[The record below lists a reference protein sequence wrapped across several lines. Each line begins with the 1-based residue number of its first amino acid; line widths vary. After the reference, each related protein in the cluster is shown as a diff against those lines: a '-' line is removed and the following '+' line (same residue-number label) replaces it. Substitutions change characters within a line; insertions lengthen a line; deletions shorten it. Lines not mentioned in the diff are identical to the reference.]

1 MKRFI
6 SLANLGMSIK
16 FAPKFNSEDMK
27 KLLIGLASLIMVIA
41 FSTNVSA
48 QESFGNAGL
57 EIALPV
63 GDWAEDTYGI
73 GIGGSGGYEF
83 GISDNFAVNANVGI
97 VFLSIN
103 SDVSDFIASSFMVPV
118 QLGGRY
124 YISESREGL
133 FVEGKVGMHLFST
146 TTEDFESGG
155 ITVEGESESE
165 AYFSFAPQVGYFIN
179 ENLSVALRY
188 QIAVVGDEDVETVNP
203 ITGETMTT
211 TVEGDNIGYIGLKA
225 AYNF

>member
-1 MKRFI
+1 LFF
-6 SLANLGMSIK
+6 SLLNKDCVLNSRKTI
-16 FAPKFNSEDMK
+16 NSENMK
-27 KLLIGLASLIMVIA
+27 NLFVGLASLMMVIA
-41 FSTNVSA
+41 ISSNVSA

-63 GDWAEDTYGI
+63 GDWAEDAYGI

-97 VFLSIN
+97 IFFSVDDAI
-103 SDVSDFIASSFMVPV
+103 SDLIKSAYMIPIQV
-118 QLGGRY
+118 GGRY
-124 YISESREGL
+124 YISEAREGL
-133 FVEGKVGMHLFST
+133 FVEGKLGLHMNSVS
-146 TTEDFESGG
+146 TEDFESGG
-155 ITVEGESESE
+155 ITVEGESETE
-165 AYFSFAPQVGYFIN
+165 AYFSFAPQVGFFIN

-203 ITGETMTT
+203 ITGETTT
-211 TVEGDNIGYIGLKA
+211 NTVEGDNIGYIGLKA

>member
-1 MKRFI
+1 M
-6 SLANLGMSIK
+6 
-16 FAPKFNSEDMK
+16 
-27 KLLIGLASLIMVIA
+27 ASLLLVVA
-41 FSTNVSA
+41 FSTKTSA

-63 GDWAEDTYGI
+63 GDWAKDTYGI

-97 VFLSIN
+97 IFLSIN
-103 SDVSDFIASSFMVPV
+103 SDVSDVIASSFMVPI

-133 FVEGKVGMHLFST
+133 FVEGKVGMHLLSVS
-146 TTEDFESGG
+146 TEDIEAGG
-155 ITVEGESESE
+155 ITIEGESDSE

-179 ENLSVALRY
+179 ENLSLALRY
-188 QIAVVGDEDVETVNP
+188 QIAVVGDEEVENP
-203 ITGETMTT
+203 ITGETT
-211 TVEGDNIGYIGLKA
+211 TVEMDNIGYIGLKA

>member
-1 MKRFI
+1 
-6 SLANLGMSIK
+6 
-16 FAPKFNSEDMK
+16 
-27 KLLIGLASLIMVIA
+27 MVIA
-41 FSTNVSA
+41 FSTNTSA

-97 VFLSIN
+97 IFLSIN
-103 SDVSDFIASSFMVPV
+103 DDVSDLIASSFMVPV
-118 QLGGRY
+118 QVGARY
-124 YISESREGL
+124 YVSESREGL
-133 FVEGKVGMHLFST
+133 FAEAKVGMHLFST
-146 TTEDFESGG
+146 TTEDFDAGG
-155 ITVEGESESE
+155 ITIEGESDSE
-165 AYFSFAPQVGYFIN
+165 AFFSFAPQVGYFIN
-179 ENLSVALRY
+179 ENFSVALRY

-203 ITGETMTT
+203 ITGETTTT
-211 TVEGDNIGYIGLKA
+211 TVERDNIGFIGLKA

>member
-1 MKRFI
+1 
-6 SLANLGMSIK
+6 
-16 FAPKFNSEDMK
+16 MK
-27 KLLIGLASLIMVIA
+27 KLLIGLASLLMVIA
-41 FSTNVSA
+41 FSTNASA

-146 TTEDFESGG
+146 KTEDIEEGG
-155 ITVEGESESE
+155 ITIEGESDSE

-179 ENLSVALRY
+179 ENLSIALRY

-203 ITGETMTT
+203 ITGETTTT
-211 TVEGDNIGYIGLKA
+211 TVERDNIGYIGLKA